1 MKKIYFNDR
10 FIGVA
15 GLDHAV
21 SSDGGMEQILVTDC
35 KDIPNLVKY
44 FDDTPSIAGLILK
57 GADRKAV
64 FRAVRACF
72 TGIEAAGGLVVNPRG
87 EVLMIYRYDRW
98 DLPKGK
104 VERGEEVEDA
114 AVREVE
120 EECGVTDLAV
130 ELKLCKTYHVYTM
143 RGKRMFKTTHWYL
156 MRHDGSGALTPQTEE
171 AITDARWV
179 APADL
184 AACLENTYQTILEVF
199 RGAEKDGNAPDAGR

>member
-15 GLDHAV
+15 GLDHVV
-21 SSDGGMEQILVTDC
+21 SNDEGMEQILVTDC

-44 FDDTPSIAGLILK
+44 FDDTPSIVGLILK
-57 GADRKAV
+57 GADKKSV
-64 FRAVRACF
+64 FKAVRACF

-104 VERGEEVEDA
+104 VERGEDVEDA

-120 EECGVTDLAV
+120 EECGIANLTV
-130 ELKLCKTYHVYTM
+130 ESKLCKTYHVYTM
-143 RGKRMFKTTHWYL
+143 KGRQMFKTTHWYL

-171 AITDARWV
+171 AITEARWV

-184 AACLENTYQTILEVF
+184 AACLGNTYQTILDVF
-199 RGAEKDGNAPDAGR
+199 RSAGKDGDAPDAGR

>member
-21 SSDGGMEQILVTDC
+21 SSAEGMEQILVTDC

-44 FDDTPSIAGLILK
+44 FDDTPSIVGLILK
-57 GADRKAV
+57 GADKKSV
-64 FRAVRACF
+64 FKAVRACF
-72 TGIEAAGGLVVNPRG
+72 TGIEAAGGLVVNPSG

-120 EECGVTDLAV
+120 EECGISNLTVDS
-130 ELKLCKTYHVYTM
+130 KLCKTYHVYTM
-143 RGKRMFKTTHWYL
+143 KGRRMFKTTHWYL
-156 MRHDGSGALTPQTEE
+156 MRHDGSGTLTPQTEE

-184 AACLENTYQTILEVF
+184 AACLENTYQTIREVF
-199 RGAEKDGNAPDAGR
+199 RSAEIGF

>member
-15 GLDHAV
+15 GLDHVV
-21 SSDGGMEQILVTDC
+21 SNDEGMEQILVTDC

-44 FDDTPSIAGLILK
+44 FDDTPSIVGLILK
-57 GADRKAV
+57 GADKKEI
-64 FRAVRACF
+64 FKAVRACF

-104 VERGEEVEDA
+104 VERGEDVEDA

-120 EECGVTDLAV
+120 EECGIADLTVDAR
-130 ELKLCKTYHVYTM
+130 LCKTYHIYTM
-143 RGKRMFKTTHWYL
+143 KGKRMFKTTYWYL
-156 MRHDGSGALTPQTEE
+156 MRHDGIGALTPQTEE

-184 AACLENTYQTILEVF
+184 AACLENTYQTIREVF
-199 RGAEKDGNAPDAGR
+199 RSAGKGL